1 MLNKF
6 KNHCKN
12 PITWGAY
19 YKLCGVC
26 LLASFGIG
34 IATVIQ
40 MKYEDN
46 KFNKRLY
53 EIDSDDVSEEEES

>member
-19 YKLCGVC
+19 YKLCGISMILSILMGGAMIVKER
-26 LLASFGIG
+26 LEIKKF
-34 IATVIQ
+34 
-40 MKYEDN
+40 N
-46 KFNKRLY
+46 RKFNK
-53 EIDSDDVSEEEES
+53 EFISEEEES

>member
-19 YKLCGVC
+19 YKLCGISMILSILMGGAMIVKER
-26 LLASFGIG
+26 LEIKKF
-34 IATVIQ
+34 
-40 MKYEDN
+40 N
-46 KFNKRLY
+46 RKFNK
-53 EIDSDDVSEEEES
+53 EFISDEEES